1 MGNVRRTTPWCHSRT
16 SADDKNAEMRPTRHP
31 LRTKRSKAAAILL
44 AGTFALAAC
53 GGDDAGSSGSNAEGD
68 SATEAP
74 APPDEV
80 AVVPA
85 SDIESNV
92 LPDVVVNNVTL
103 GNQVNLRN
111 MVPSEKP
118 VLVWMWAPH

>member
-1 MGNVRRTTPWCHSRT
+1 
-16 SADDKNAEMRPTRHP
+16 
-31 LRTKRSKAAAILL
+31 LL

-53 GGDDAGSSGSNAEGD
+53 GSDDDAGSSGSNAGGGG
-68 SATEAP
+68 AAAAAA

-85 SDIESNV
+85 SDTESNV